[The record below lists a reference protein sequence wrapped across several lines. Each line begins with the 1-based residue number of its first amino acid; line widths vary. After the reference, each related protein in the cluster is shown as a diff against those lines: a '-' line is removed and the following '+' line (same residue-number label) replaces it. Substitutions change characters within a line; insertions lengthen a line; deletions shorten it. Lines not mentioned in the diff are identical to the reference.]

1 MFDAGDEALLLAVAA
16 TIVFLVGCGAAEN
29 DPNLAAAAAA
39 KTEALGSGRFDVTG
53 TLEDGGD
60 VASLSCTG
68 SADYDRKRV
77 HVRCDYEPAGM
88 FEAIAIGHDVY
99 MRGEASF
106 GPGTEDKWEKD
117 TEDVGEDTELSNLS
131 PQHLLSLLREASSE
145 TRRVGEEEVR
155 GDATVRYRLTVDCDT
170 AELDCEGSSPVDV
183 WIAEDGVVR
192 RIAIDDDDGEVTFE
206 FFDFGA
212 DVDIEAPPAD
222 QILDPDQGLSGF
234 SSALGATACSG
245 MPGAPI
251 TEEEAVR
258 VLRRHGFTVSRQ
270 GQQLCNAAFD
280 STMLSNTASGSPQHV
295 IERQGYL
302 ACSVMRLKPG
312 AGAAKKLVGVQGEG
326 IAAQIDFENVRCTL
340 FAEGPSEAEKVAR
353 LQDAFAELKQARH

>member
-1 MFDAGDEALLLAVAA
+1 MRAMRFLLLAVAA
-16 TIVFLVGCGAAEN
+16 TVVFLTGCGAAEN
-29 DPNLAAAAAA
+29 DPNLAAAAE
-39 KTEALGSGRFDVTG
+39 KTEALGSGRFDVNG
-53 TLEDGGD
+53 TLKDNGVTGI
-60 VASLSCTG
+60 SCRG

-77 HVRCDYEPAGM
+77 HVRCEYQGAGV

-99 MRGEASF
+99 LRGDAAL

-117 TEDVGEDTELSNLS
+117 TEDVGEETALSSLS

-145 TRRVGEEEVR
+145 TTRVGEEDVR
-155 GDATVRYRLTVDCDT
+155 GDATVKYRLTVDCDA
-170 AELDCEGSSPVDV
+170 AELNCGGSAPVDV
-183 WIAEDGVVR
+183 WIAEDRVVR

-212 DVDIEAPPAD
+212 DVDIEPPPTD
-222 QILDPDQGLSGF
+222 QILDPDPGLSGF
-234 SSALGATACSG
+234 SSGLGATSCSG

-251 TEEEAVR
+251 TEEEAIH

-280 STMLSNTASGSPQHV
+280 STMLSNAVSGSLQDV
-295 IERQGYL
+295 IEREGYL

-312 AGAAKKLVGVQGEG
+312 AGAGKKLVGVEGER
-326 IAAQIDFENVRCTL
+326 ISAEVDFENVRCTL
-340 FAEGPSEAEKVAR
+340 FAQGPAEAEKVDR
-353 LQDAFAELKQARH
+353 LQDAFAELKQTKH